1 MGRFYK
7 TAKPQ
12 MIDFMYKIPENLI
25 LASIKAKDEE
35 LAAVEKDIFTLK
47 NLKSQALKL
56 AGEEGKK
63 NEIIKLIESKADELT
78 KKFQKDPTTVSAS
91 ELSNIKNDVF
101 KELTRGSLFAYDQN
115 KKIRDAEYSE
125 KIKKAEDLRSNI
137 NPANVSQLFSIT
149 DDIYDYSGGANY
161 NSETG
166 EFKSYNPPTIVADP
180 KIADK
185 AMNLSKELTSHKT
198 DTYKAGSTG
207 SYLYKW
213 KEEKDILSLSDAT
226 STIYN
231 EMSIDPSVTSYYNN
245 TISQLKR
252 LEQVLANNGL
262 TPPEIEQTMKQRH
275 GYTSK
280 SYEDFIYGERDE
292 NNQFVLEEAKDE
304 NGEVIKEKYKD
315 TEGNVQER
323 TMKKM
328 KNPGLLYRTAQAAAD
343 FKDKYDIKSGYTDWT
358 PDEFEK
364 QRRSQE
370 HEKTMKDLEKVEILT
385 GTNLLIKPEMV
396 EGTTVNED
404 GTMTVSWNNSTKAVK
419 DGRIKNE
426 ESITTYYQ
434 QLSSN
439 INNSSASAFEKAKML
454 SGLEAAFQKAKTGN
468 TSDLKALLNP
478 IMGFQYNGQNVG
490 SGIDEAFNSYSR
502 QKIKLNNEA
511 EMQNVIFDNEIEK
524 AINKLRKENQDFDKS
539 LRLVITSYRND
550 QTQFSET
557 YTKDNNGNYSINDP
571 KLLNL
576 IFKQFKKQLDK
587 EGLNKNL
594 STALANINNSK
605 VSVTAT
611 QGETL
616 DNLSPEESILLKKA
630 LINPTQTEN
639 FMSNLITLLNSN
651 AGASIVVSEK
661 NKNVT
666 KLTNFKD
673 LVDRGIFSYDKLTEG
688 GEYDEETGEI
698 TAKTT
703 TAQGDPITLTV
714 SPLRIVPQNISG
726 VGKYSRHLT
735 IQANDGKGG
744 ITTYDIVVPKSAYT
758 ISKVDDIMKKNEPAA
773 SFKDFVNQS
782 QSRVTGINRTTNP
795 NGVQFESEDVKGFKY
810 NPLNG
815 QFTYPGATIMNQDA
829 AFKLYERLL
838 TNQ

>member
-280 SYEDFIYGERDE
+280 SYEDFVYGERDE

-315 TEGNVQER
+315 AEGNVQER

-426 ESITTYYQ
+426 ESITAYFR

-439 INNSSASAFEKAKML
+439 INNSSASAVEKAKML

-524 AINKLRKENQDFDKS
+524 AINKLRKGNKDFAESFKIRFQLGVDYTANRDGS
-539 LRLVITSYRND
+539 ITFNS
-550 QTQFSET
+550 SEAARRAR
-557 YTKDNNGNYSINDP
+557 KDYAKI
-571 KLLNL
+571 
-576 IFKQFKKQLDK
+576 LDA
-587 EGLNKNL
+587 EGFNRNL

-616 DNLSPEESILLKKA
+616 DNLSAEESILLKKA
-630 LINPTQTEN
+630 LNNPTQTKS

-703 TAQGDPITLTV
+703 TASGNPITLTV

-782 QSRVTGINRTTNP
+782 KSRVIGINTTTNP

-815 QFTYPGATIMNQDA
+815 QFTYSGAPIMSQDA
-829 AFKLYERLL
+829 AFSLYEKLL
-838 TNQ
+838 AKQ

>member
-185 AMNLSKELTSHKT
+185 AMSLSKELTSHKT

-213 KEEKDILSLSDAT
+213 KEEKDILGLSEAT
-226 STIYN
+226 NTIYN

-280 SYEDFIYGERDE
+280 SYEDFVYGERDE

-304 NGEVIKEKYKD
+304 KGEVIKEKYKD
-315 TEGNVQER
+315 AEGNVQER

-358 PDEFEK
+358 PDDFEK

-370 HEKTMKDLEKVEILT
+370 HDKTMKDLEKVEILT

-426 ESITTYYQ
+426 ESITTYFK

-439 INNSSASAFEKAKML
+439 INNSSASAVEKAKML

-478 IMGFQYNGQNVG
+478 IMGFQYNGQTVG

-524 AINKLRKENQDFDKS
+524 GLNNLEKNNPNFSLNLTGFYKDVDYKINKDGSLSFMNKDLVRKLYKENKKA
-539 LRLVITSYRND
+539 L
-550 QTQFSET
+550 
-557 YTKDNNGNYSINDP
+557 DN
-571 KLLNL
+571 
-576 IFKQFKKQLDK
+576 Q
-587 EGLNKNL
+587 GLNRNL

-616 DNLSPEESILLKKA
+616 DNLSSEENIILKKA
-630 LINPTQTEN
+630 LNNPTQTKS
-639 FMSNLITLLNSN
+639 FMSNLITLLNNN
-651 AGASIVVSEK
+651 AGASIVVTEK

-666 KLTNFKD
+666 KLTNFED
-673 LVDRGIFSYDKLTEG
+673 LVNRGIFSYDKLIEG
-688 GEYDEETGEI
+688 GEYDEKTGEI

-703 TAQGDPITLTV
+703 TASGNPITLNV
-714 SPLRIVPQNISG
+714 SPLRIVPQNVSG

-782 QSRVTGINRTTNP
+782 KSRVIGINTTTNP

-815 QFTYPGATIMNQDA
+815 QFTYSGAPIMSQDA
-829 AFKLYERLL
+829 AFSLYERLL
-838 TNQ
+838 TKQ

>member
-78 KKFQKDPTTVSAS
+78 KRFQKDPTTVSAS

-125 KIKKAEDLRSNI
+125 KIKKAEDLKSNI

-180 KIADK
+180 KVAAK
-185 AMNLSKELTSHKT
+185 AIELSKELTSHKT

-213 KEEKDILSLSDAT
+213 KEEKDILGLSEAT
-226 STIYN
+226 NTIYN

-275 GYTSK
+275 GYTTK
-280 SYEDFIYGERDE
+280 SYEDFVYGERDE

-304 NGEVIKEKYKD
+304 KGEVIKEKYKD
-315 TEGNVQER
+315 AEGNVQER

-358 PDEFEK
+358 PDDFEK

-370 HEKTMKDLEKVEILT
+370 HDKTMKDLEKVEILT
-385 GTNLLIKPEMV
+385 GTNLLVKPEIV
-396 EGTTVNED
+396 EGTTIDEK

-419 DGRIKNE
+419 EGKIKNE
-426 ESITTYYQ
+426 ESITTYFQ
-434 QLSSN
+434 QLSNN
-439 INNSSASAFEKAKML
+439 INSSNATALEKAKMIN
-454 SGLEAAFQKAKTGN
+454 GLDAAFQKAKTGN

-478 IMGFQYNGQNVG
+478 IMGFQYNGQTVG

-502 QKIKLNNEA
+502 QKIKFDNEA
-511 EMQNVIFDNEIEK
+511 NMQNVIFDNEIEK
-524 AINKLRKENQDFDKS
+524 EINKLRKGNKDFAQSFGNRFQLSVDYTANKDGS
-539 LRLVITSYRND
+539 ITFNS
-550 QTQFSET
+550 SEAARRARKE
-557 YTKDNNGNYSINDP
+557 YAKI
-571 KLLNL
+571 
-576 IFKQFKKQLDK
+576 LDAA
-587 EGLNKNL
+587 GFNKNL
-594 STALANINNSK
+594 STALANVNNSK
-605 VSVTAT
+605 MSVTAT

-616 DNLSPEESILLKKA
+616 DNLSPEESIVLKKA
-630 LINPTQTEN
+630 LNNATQTKN
-639 FMSNLITLLNSN
+639 FMNNLITLLNSN
-651 AGASIVVSEK
+651 AGASIVVTEK
-661 NKNVT
+661 NKSGS
-666 KLTNFKD
+666 KQTNFED
-673 LVDRGIFSYDKLTEG
+673 LVKRGIFNYDKLEEG
-688 GEYDEETGEI
+688 GEYDEQTGEI

-703 TAQGDPITLTV
+703 TASGDPITLNV
-714 SPLRIVPQNISG
+714 SPLRIVPQNVSG

-735 IQANDGKGG
+735 IQANDGKRG
-744 ITTYDIVVPKSAYT
+744 ITTYDIVVPKNAYT
-758 ISKVDDIMKKNEPAA
+758 ISQVDDIMKKNEPAA
-773 SFKDFVNQS
+773 SFKDFVSQS
-782 QSRVTGINRTTNP
+782 QSRVTGMNRTINP

-815 QFTYPGATIMNQDA
+815 QFTYPGTTIMNQDA

-838 TNQ
+838 NNQ